1 MNEWLDR
8 LAEALE
14 EPRISPDELG
24 AVLKLARDV
33 AHGVER
39 RFAPVSTFLLG
50 VSVGQRTATGVAREE
65 AVSAA
70 VRAVRGLVP
79 EEGETSPAAN

>member
-1 MNEWLDR
+1 MDEWIDR

-14 EPRISPDELG
+14 EEPIGRSELG

-39 RFAPVSTFLLG
+39 KLAPVSTFMAG
-50 VSVGQRTATGVAREE
+50 VYVGHKTAAGMPREE
-65 AVSAA
+65 ALRRFLETAA
-70 VRAVRGLVP
+70 MLIP
-79 EEGETSPAAN
+79 DQPAT